1 MPGDIIDI
9 IIIVTDENNNPVRNG
24 DVVITYP
31 DGSIETVAVNDGEAT
46 AEWEIPVDF
55 DESYNIIE
63 ACYLGNSD
71 YNPSCS
77 SSNIEIRPIRTYVD
91 LTVINAEEGYEY
103 Y

>member
-9 IIIVTDENNNPVRNG
+9 TIIVTDENNNPVDGG

-31 DGSIETVAVNDGEAT
+31 DGTLYTVATNDGEAT
-46 AEWEIPVDF
+46 AEWEIPVDLEEPYVIYA
-55 DESYNIIE
+55 D
-63 ACYLGNSD
+63 YLGTSG
-71 YNPSCS
+71 YNPCNS